1 MTKEQR
7 THHGERTVSSITAMK
22 VGHTNKKLFS
32 HIIYRNQLKIDEKL
46 ESKT

>member
-7 THHGERTVSSITAMK
+7 TYQGERTVSSITAMK
-22 VGHTNKKLFS
+22 VGHTNKETILS
-32 HIIYRNQLKIDEKL
+32 HHIQKSTEINEKL